1 MAMSRNNIREEV
13 FMRKKS
19 IIKQLREE
27 AGLTQSQLAVA
38 IGVATTTI
46 SRWEQTGEKATEPAM
61 TPSEWLRFCRAVGIQ
76 FTDIPKYFIYQTSE
90 LIEQLA

>member
-1 MAMSRNNIREEV
+1 MSRNNIKEEV
-13 FMRKKS
+13 FMRQKS
-19 IIKQLREE
+19 MIKQLREE

-61 TPSEWLRFCRAVGIQ
+61 TAAEWIRFCRAVGIQ
-76 FTDIPKYFIYQTSE
+76 WADIPKYFIYQMSE
-90 LIEQLA
+90 LLEQAS